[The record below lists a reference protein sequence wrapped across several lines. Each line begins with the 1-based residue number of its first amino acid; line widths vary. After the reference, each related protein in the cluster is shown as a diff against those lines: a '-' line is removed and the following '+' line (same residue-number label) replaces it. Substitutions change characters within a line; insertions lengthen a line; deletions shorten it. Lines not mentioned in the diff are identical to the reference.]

1 MEPSRDER
9 ACFKGGSE
17 NILFCL
23 KGHRK
28 SQLGSLAEP
37 ARSRPNGLS
46 CLAGR
51 FYGLQSRI
59 SNKIYSEPLKHAL
72 SPCEGRIKS
81 FSQFYLKSTQRTVCL
96 CWILLGCL
104 NMSVFNNYHVWS
116 LLLTSYYVLA
126 GFKFNDWPQMSLL
139 ANGIDSHDWLW
150 LSLTGYDCLYWPML
164 F

>member
-46 CLAGR
+46 CLAGH

-59 SNKIYSEPLKHAL
+59 SNKAYSEPLKHAL
-72 SPCEGRIKS
+72 SPCEGRLN
-81 FSQFYLKSTQRTVCL
+81 FFQFHLKSTLCYTAEYYFSWMCFSLGIRVLHRKLGWSSCVWFSFWIQTCHLSDFINFVC
-96 CWILLGCL
+96 I
-104 NMSVFNNYHVWS
+104 F
-116 LLLTSYYVLA
+116 
-126 GFKFNDWPQMSLL
+126 
-139 ANGIDSHDWLW
+139 
-150 LSLTGYDCLYWPML
+150 LS
-164 F
+164 FFA